1 MRAILC
7 GGSLIFYAAQN
18 QHFKNPAKTKKA
30 GFICALLQLTN
41 NCKSDIIQK
50 TKCTGEAEMYEMK
63 KACVYTRVSTEAQ
76 GEDGKVSLP
85 EQERMAKA
93 CIESKG
99 WKYVKTYEDNGYTGR
114 NTNRPGLQEML
125 RDIRAGK
132 IEAIVIFK
140 LDRLSR
146 KQRDTLAIVEDD
158 LLANGVDLVSLNETL
173 DTTTPW
179 GRAMIG
185 ILSSFN
191 QLESDNIALRTTMGR
206 YATAREGGYAG
217 GKPPL
222 GYRAEN
228 GHLVI
233 VPEEAEIVRKVFE
246 LRSHGGT
253 LQGIADK
260 LNELGYRSKKGKEF
274 KHSAIQTILG
284 NEDTYR
290 GNYRYGKEMCENTH
304 EAILKEE

>member
-1 MRAILC
+1 MM
-7 GGSLIFYAAQN
+7 F
-18 QHFKNPAKTKKA
+18 
-30 GFICALLQLTN
+30 
-41 NCKSDIIQK
+41 
-50 TKCTGEAEMYEMK
+50 EMK
-63 KACVYTRVSTEAQ
+63 KACVYTRVSTDAQ

-99 WKYVKTYEDNGYTGR
+99 WRYVRTYEDNGYTGR
-114 NTNRPGLQEML
+114 NTNRPALQEML
-125 RDIRAGK
+125 NDVRDGK

-146 KQRDTLAIVEDD
+146 KQTDTMNIIENDILQH
-158 LLANGVDLVSLNETL
+158 NVDLVSLNETL

-191 QLESDNIALRTTMGR
+191 QLESENIALRTTMGR

-222 GYRAEN
+222 GYKAVN
-228 GHLVI
+228 GKLEI

-246 LRSHGGT
+246 MRANHMT
-253 LQGIADK
+253 MQAIADS
-260 LNELGYRSKKGKEF
+260 LNEMGYRSKKGKEF
-274 KHSAIQTILG
+274 KHSSIQTILA

-290 GNYRYGKEMCENTH
+290 GNYSYGKEGSSNTH
-304 EAILKEE
+304 EAVLK

>member
-1 MRAILC
+1 M
-7 GGSLIFYAAQN
+7 F
-18 QHFKNPAKTKKA
+18 
-30 GFICALLQLTN
+30 
-41 NCKSDIIQK
+41 
-50 TKCTGEAEMYEMK
+50 EMK
-63 KACVYTRVSTEAQ
+63 KACVYTRVSTDAQ

-99 WKYVKTYEDNGYTGR
+99 WRYIKTYEDNGYTGR
-114 NTNRPGLQEML
+114 NTNRPALQEML
-125 RDIRAGK
+125 SDVRDGK

-146 KQRDTLAIVEDD
+146 KQTDTMSIIENDILQH
-158 LLANGVDLVSLNETL
+158 NVDLVSLNETL

-191 QLESDNIALRTTMGR
+191 QLESENIALRTTMGR

-222 GYRAEN
+222 GYKAVN
-228 GHLVI
+228 GKLEI
-233 VPEEAEIVRKVFE
+233 VPEEAEIIRKVFE
-246 LRSHGGT
+246 LRANRMT
-253 LQGIADK
+253 MQAIADS
-260 LNELGYRSKKGKEF
+260 LNQMGYRSKKGKEF
-274 KHSAIQTILG
+274 KHSSIQAILA
-284 NEDTYR
+284 NEETYR
-290 GNYRYGKEMCENTH
+290 GNYRYGKEACENTH
-304 EAILKEE
+304 EPILTT

>member
-1 MRAILC
+1 MM
-7 GGSLIFYAAQN
+7 F
-18 QHFKNPAKTKKA
+18 
-30 GFICALLQLTN
+30 
-41 NCKSDIIQK
+41 
-50 TKCTGEAEMYEMK
+50 EMK
-63 KACVYTRVSTEAQ
+63 KACVYTRVSTDAQ

-99 WKYVKTYEDNGYTGR
+99 WRYVRTYEDNGYTGR
-114 NTNRPGLQEML
+114 NTNRPALQEML
-125 RDIRAGK
+125 NDVRDGK

-146 KQRDTLAIVEDD
+146 KQTDTMNIIENDILQH
-158 LLANGVDLVSLNETL
+158 NVDLVSLNETL

-191 QLESDNIALRTTMGR
+191 QLESENIALRTTMGR

-222 GYRAEN
+222 GYKAVN
-228 GHLVI
+228 GKLEI

-246 LRSHGGT
+246 MRANHMT
-253 LQGIADK
+253 MQAIADS
-260 LNELGYRSKKGKEF
+260 LNEMGYRSKKGKEF
-274 KHSAIQTILG
+274 KHSSIQTILA

-290 GNYRYGKEMCENTH
+290 GNYRYGKEACENTH
-304 EAILKEE
+304 EAIL

>member
-1 MRAILC
+1 M
-7 GGSLIFYAAQN
+7 F
-18 QHFKNPAKTKKA
+18 
-30 GFICALLQLTN
+30 
-41 NCKSDIIQK
+41 
-50 TKCTGEAEMYEMK
+50 EMK
-63 KACVYTRVSTEAQ
+63 KACVYTRVSTDAQ

-99 WKYVKTYEDNGYTGR
+99 WRYVRTYEDNGYTGR
-114 NTNRPGLQEML
+114 NTNRPALQEML
-125 RDIRAGK
+125 NDVRDGK

-146 KQRDTLAIVEDD
+146 KQTDTMNIIENDILQH
-158 LLANGVDLVSLNETL
+158 NVDLVSLNETL

-191 QLESDNIALRTTMGR
+191 QLESENIALRTTMGR

-222 GYRAEN
+222 GYKAVN
-228 GHLVI
+228 GKLEI
-233 VPEEAEIVRKVFE
+233 VPEEAEIVRKAFE
-246 LRSHGGT
+246 MRANHMT
-253 LQGIADK
+253 MQAIADS
-260 LNELGYRSKKGKEF
+260 LNEMGYRSKKGKEF
-274 KHSAIQTILG
+274 KHSSIQTILA

-290 GNYRYGKEMCENTH
+290 GNYRYGKEACENTH
-304 EAILKEE
+304 EPILTD